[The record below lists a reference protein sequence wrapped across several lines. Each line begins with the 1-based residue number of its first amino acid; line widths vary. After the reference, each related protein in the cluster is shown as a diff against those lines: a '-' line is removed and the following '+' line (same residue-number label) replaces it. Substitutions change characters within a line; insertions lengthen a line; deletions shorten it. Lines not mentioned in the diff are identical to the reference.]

1 MGIFISHVITG
12 SDVHRILQIYGI
24 SFVHF
29 HFPPLSECVCGEGGG
44 GGNFSKD
51 WLARLLLLP
60 DLAVCNNG
68 ICICICNDVC
78 ICICICCILPPSQ
91 PEGCLGQV
99 RRGGHRAR
107 RSPAT
112 RWLGRGP
119 STEVAAPGDEDDDGD
134 GTEIPV

>member
-12 SDVHRILQIYGI
+12 SDVHRILQIYDI

-68 ICICICNDVC
+68 IGICFFVYVFVFVFVFEALS
-78 ICICICCILPPSQ
+78 LPHNQ
-91 PEGCLGQV
+91 GL
-99 RRGGHRAR
+99 
-107 RSPAT
+107 T
-112 RWLGRGP
+112 GRGF
-119 STEVAAPGDEDDDGD
+119 
-134 GTEIPV
+134 